1 MTSQPLQMDTFL
13 TSGMLTSPPP
23 LISVA
28 MAERIAHQQYG
39 LTGKITLLSGE
50 RDKNFRVQS
59 SSDAAWV
66 MKFYNRCD
74 DAITRDFQEQ
84 VLLHI
89 AQRAPSLPVP
99 RLIHTQSG
107 DCEFV
112 CYDEAGNPVYGV
124 LITLLAGRTPE
135 PADNSASLLSSLGNI
150 MAQLDLAISDFS
162 HPAQQRTILWDLMHT
177 GRLLTATGYL
187 PAGAR
192 RDWIMQFISHFTSQ
206 LLPQLNALRK
216 QVIHNDLSGS
226 NILLDRQHPATVSG
240 ILDFGDMVCAPLIN
254 EIATAASYYMQPDV
268 RNPLTAVAQIVNGYQ
283 QRMPLQQ
290 QELML
295 LYELI
300 LARLTI
306 RVLITEWRSVL
317 FPENRD
323 YILRHNPM
331 AWALLDHFRTQPLT
345 AGRDQLMALCC

>member
-1 MTSQPLQMDTFL
+1 MNFQQHQMDTFL
-13 TSGMLTSPPP
+13 ISGMLTSPPP
-23 LISVA
+23 QISGA
-28 MAERIAHQQYG
+28 TAERIAHQHYG
-39 LTGKITLLSGE
+39 LAGEITLLSGE
-50 RDKNFRVQS
+50 RDKNFRLQCS
-59 SSDAAWV
+59 SGEAWV

-89 AQRAPSLPVP
+89 AQRAPLLPVP

-107 DCEFV
+107 QREFV
-112 CYDEAGNPVYGV
+112 CHDESGNPVYGV
-124 LITLLAGRTPE
+124 VITLLPGRTPAL
-135 PADNSASLLSSLGNI
+135 ADNSPALLDSLGNI
-150 MAQLDLAISDFS
+150 MAQLNLAIGDFS
-162 HPAQQRTILWDLMHT
+162 HPAQQRTILWDLMHS
-177 GRLLTATGYL
+177 GKLHTATGYL

-192 RDWIMQFISHFTSQ
+192 RDWIIQFLSHFTSQ
-206 LLPQLNALRK
+206 LLPQLNSLRR

-226 NILLDRQHPATVSG
+226 NILIDRQHPATVSG

-254 EIATAASYYMQPDV
+254 EIATAASYYMQPGISD
-268 RNPLTAVAQIVNGYQ
+268 PLMAVAQIVHGYQ
-283 QRMPLQQ
+283 RLMPLQQ

-306 RVLITEWRSVL
+306 RVLITEWRSAL

-323 YILRHNPM
+323 YILRHNPH
-331 AWALLDHFRTQPLT
+331 AWALLDHFRAQSLT